1 MKTAKTPTLVAATF
15 AATILSLH
23 AIPNQVGGFINVV
36 GMRFEEV
43 AAGEKIW
50 KPRAELPGDWE
61 ILRDPKIKD
70 DTLVVFRLNL
80 VADVFGV
87 RASQVTA
94 KIKDN
99 QVLRFDVVFDKN
111 STTSASL
118 VNQLTTNIGSF
129 TGQSGGADSK
139 SFSHKKINIQ
149 LREDSDGRVV
159 VTISPKAAAVAKR

>member
-1 MKTAKTPTLVAATF
+1 MKTVKIPTLVAVAF
-15 AATILSLH
+15 AATISSLH
-23 AIPNQVGGFINVV
+23 AIPNQVGGFVNFV

-70 DTLVVFRLNL
+70 DTLVVFRLNM
-80 VADVFGV
+80 VADVFGI

-94 KIKDN
+94 HIKND

-111 STTSASL
+111 SAKSASL
-118 VNQLTTNIGSF
+118 TNQLATNIGSF
-129 TGQSGGADSK
+129 TGASGGADSK
-139 SFSHKKINIQ
+139 SFDHKKINIQ

-159 VTISPKAAAVAKR
+159 VTISPKAAAVVKR